1 MDFPHNFEELKVQA
15 GELVEKVKELI
26 HEGNVRR
33 IIIRDESGHTFMELP
48 LTVAA
53 VGVIAVP
60 VLAALGAL
68 AAMVAKFPRGGGAIG
83 TAAAGS
89 PLRLR
94 PSSEP
99 AQRGCRTNEKA
110 PS

>member
-15 GELVEKVKELI
+15 GDLVERVKQFI

-53 VGVIAVP
+53 IGVVAVP
-60 VLAALGAL
+60 VLAAIGAL
-68 AAMVAKFPRGGGAIG
+68 AAMVANFHVVVERSGPPPAG
-83 TAAAGS
+83 T
-89 PLRLR
+89 
-94 PSSEP
+94 P
-99 AQRGCRTNEKA
+99 APPPPEQ
-110 PS
+110 